1 VYLAGLGYVVT
12 VLEQSPSLG
21 GSLETFVRDGYTFDT
36 GEPTLTLPAVFRD
49 LFE

>member
-21 GSLETFVRDGYTFDT
+21 GSLGTFVRDGYTFDT
-36 GEPTLTLPAVFRD
+36 GEPT
-49 LFE
+49 

>member
-21 GSLETFVRDGYTFDT
+21 GSLGTFVRDTFDT